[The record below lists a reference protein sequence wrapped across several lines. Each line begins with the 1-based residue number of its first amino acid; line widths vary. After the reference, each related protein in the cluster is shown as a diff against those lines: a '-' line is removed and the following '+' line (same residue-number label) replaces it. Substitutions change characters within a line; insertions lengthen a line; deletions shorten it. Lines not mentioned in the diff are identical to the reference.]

1 MIKMNKC
8 NNCGGEDFEPF
19 LQLPI
24 AGTTDEYQASA
35 FRANGEKLVKCN
47 SCGLVF
53 IHPFAHDDV
62 VIIDGY
68 SNAID
73 NEYVSQIEHR
83 IKTFRKCMD
92 TVEKVTGL
100 YGGRILD
107 LGAAAGAF
115 VKVAKDRGW
124 DASGVEPC
132 GFLVRWAM
140 EKLSLENMYTG
151 TLGTADISGSF
162 DIITMWDVLE
172 HVPDP
177 DNTVFMAKKLLT
189 DGGYI
194 VTNLPD
200 ISALL
205 PRIMGPR
212 WPFYA
217 SCHLYYYTPETI
229 DFLMNKHGFER
240 VYKAPHWQE
249 LSLGYLAYRFEQFSK
264 TVSTIMVTITNMLGI
279 SEWPIK
285 YNIGQTLFIY
295 KKK

>member
-1 MIKMNKC
+1 MDKC

-19 LQLPI
+19 LQLPY

-35 FRANGEKLVKCN
+35 FRANGEKLVKCKN
-47 SCGLVF
+47 CGLVF
-53 IHPFAHDDV
+53 IHPFTHADV
-62 VIIDGY
+62 EIVDGY

-73 NEYVSQIEHR
+73 QEYVSQIDYR
-83 IKTFRKCMD
+83 IKTFEKCMD
-92 TVEKVTGL
+92 KVEAVTGL
-100 YGGRILD
+100 NSGRILD

-115 VKVAKDRGW
+115 VKVAERHGW
-124 DASGVEPC
+124 NATGVEPC

-140 EKLSLENMYTG
+140 EKLDLEQMHTG
-151 TLGTADISGSF
+151 TLDRMEFSERF

-177 DNTVFMAKKLLT
+177 SNTIYMAKKLLN

-205 PRIMGPR
+205 PRLMGAR

-229 DFLMNKHGFER
+229 DYLMNKHGFER

-264 TVSTIMVTITNMLGI
+264 TVSTIMVKITNILGI

-285 YNIGQTLFIY
+285 YNIGQTLFVY

>member
-1 MIKMNKC
+1 MNTC
-8 NNCGGEDFEPF
+8 NNCDGRDFKPF
-19 LQLPI
+19 LQLPY

-35 FRANGEKLVKCN
+35 FRANGEKLVKCKN
-47 SCGLVF
+47 CELVF
-53 IHPFAHDDV
+53 VHPFTHADV
-62 VIIDGY
+62 EIVDGY
-68 SNAID
+68 SNAVD
-73 NEYVSQIEHR
+73 HEYVSQIDYR
-83 IKTFRKCMD
+83 IKTFEKCMD
-92 TVEKVTGL
+92 TVEMVTSRTS
-100 YGGRILD
+100 GRILD

-124 DASGVEPC
+124 ESHGVEPC
-132 GFLVRWAM
+132 GFLTRWAM
-140 EKLSLENMYTG
+140 EKLSLENMHTG
-151 TLGTADISGSF
+151 TLENSDVSGSF

-177 DNTVFMAKKLLT
+177 SNTISMAKKLLN
-189 DGGYI
+189 DDGYI

-205 PRIMGPR
+205 PRLMGSR

-217 SCHLYYYTPETI
+217 SCHLYYYTPKTI
-229 DFLMNKHGFER
+229 DYLMEKHGFKR
-240 VYKAPHWQE
+240 VFKSPHWQE

-264 TVSTIMVTITNMLGI
+264 TLSTIMVKVISMLGM

-285 YNIGQTLFIY
+285 YNIGQTLFVY